1 MNTISFNYLHTP
13 SDLNLRDEV
22 AQAVREQREL
32 LMRVNALVARRV
44 SGMRF
49 EGVRML
55 HYDSQE
61 PVTDGTVVVSL
72 IEVGDAYFSC

>member
-13 SDLNLRDEV
+13 SDINLRDEV
-22 AQAVREQREL
+22 AQAVRERGEL

-49 EGVRML
+49 
-55 HYDSQE
+55 
-61 PVTDGTVVVSL
+61 
-72 IEVGDAYFSC
+72 